1 MAGLVPGG
9 GTGIRGRALTEGRGG
24 SGILMWNGLSSP
36 PERPVLHGCFGRAG
50 PGVWRMIADEQ
61 ATEPPVSRW
70 SARSEAR
77 TNDLDTGVAAAT
89 RSPDGV
95 SVESVLRRSSD
106 VPAGRGSCL
115 RHSHVRGSEPQ
126 CVYPQE
132 VAPNLTRTGVAR
144 WQRIDG
150 DLVCDG
156 GWLARLVNPGHR
168 GKRSAGWPGELG
180 RHLRRSSRRRR
191 TRRAPGRSR

>member
-1 MAGLVPGG
+1 MEGQGFSC
-9 GTGIRGRALTEGRGG
+9 GTACQAPL
-24 SGILMWNGLSSP
+24 NDLSCMG
-36 PERPVLHGCFGRAG
+36 VFGRAG

-61 ATEPPVSRW
+61 ATGPPVSRW

-132 VAPNLTRTGVAR
+132 VAPNVTRTGVAR

-168 GKRSAGWPGELG
+168 DKRSAGWPGELG